1 MGVKRSLGEVDQA
14 ETKKSK
20 RGIDLLDLPT
30 EILYFCFSF
39 VEPTDVINLSGTCSR
54 YRTEISPYIFKRI
67 NLTWM
72 ELIDIEKTELEKF
85 AHKYQQMINQVRIA
99 DSYSN
104 GEWQHD
110 IFEKIEKYMPNTKSL
125 LINSGESSYW
135 LKYRSSPLIK
145 CLSLYYE
152 SDHLESTDIF
162 LKNPRKIKHSKK
174 KSSLRMF
181 DLEHLKG
188 FGNLTSLYLDQYHLS
203 SMSDTNDELVHVNLQ
218 DLKLVNCTWE
228 YPFDL
233 SQFNRHNKLKK
244 LIICYTDNNAFILLE
259 RFRRFLDHPLENGG
273 SSLESLSITF
283 AHYDSSWN
291 SPLYLRQL
299 EKFSPK
305 LLPSLHI
312 LELNGWSIELKDIYQ
327 YTNLLMKFNLHYLL
341 FLSAQFSKLSTEA
354 LEEAVKRVRDKIPWM
369 KLKLSS

>member
-203 SMSDTNDELVHVNLQ
+203 SMSDTNDELVQVNLQ

-244 LIICYTDNNAFILLE
+244 LIICYTDNNAFILSE

-305 LLPSLHI
+305 SLPSLHI

-341 FLSAQFSKLSTEA
+341 FSSAQFSKSSTEA